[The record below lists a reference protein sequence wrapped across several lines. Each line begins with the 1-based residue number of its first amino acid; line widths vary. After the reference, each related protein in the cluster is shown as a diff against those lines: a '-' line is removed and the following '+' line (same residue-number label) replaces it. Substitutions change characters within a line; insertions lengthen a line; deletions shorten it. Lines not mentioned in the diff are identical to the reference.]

1 MLEKD
6 FKTIINDIKQEIKN
20 TQYKVAV
27 ENNISLI
34 SMYFRLGKILND
46 NYEYGNK
53 FIDEVSKNLKIEFPN
68 ATGFSVRNL
77 KYMKKFYHFFQT
89 T

>member
-6 FKTIINDIKQEIKN
+6 FKVIINNIKQEIKN

-34 SMYFRLGKILND
+34 SMYFKLGK
-46 NYEYGNK
+46 
-53 FIDEVSKNLKIEFPN
+53 
-68 ATGFSVRNL
+68 
-77 KYMKKFYHFFQT
+77 
-89 T
+89 